1 MCIYI
6 YIYRYMYGK
15 VFGGQS
21 KPSRLR
27 VRCGSSRATAINR
40 NTSSSS
46 SSSNETND
54 NNTNS
59 VNNCLT

>member
-1 MCIYI
+1 
-6 YIYRYMYGK
+6 MYGK

-46 SSSNETND
+46 SSSSNETND